1 MITLYSG
8 TPGSGKSLEMAH
20 EISRWIKFFRKN
32 VIANTP
38 INVNA
43 IMGKSKKERGRFF
56 YLDNSKFTPDF
67 FYMYAMKYHDL
78 DSNEFKEHQSLIVVD
93 ECQSLYHP
101 NVMKLECQTNKN
113 YRKEWLDFF
122 TQHRQLGFDI
132 ILISQFDKLIDAQ
145 VRCLLEY
152 NYVHR
157 KANNFRTIGKV
168 LTVLGIPL
176 FIQVQKWYGINE
188 VTDKK
193 FFTYTK
199 KYSKVYDS
207 YAFRNKVMAYL
218 KSRYGEKKMQE
229 IMGFRPTKINIKSD
243 KEIHEKEVF

>member
-1 MITLYSG
+1 MITMFSG

-20 EISRWIKFFRKN
+20 EISRWIKFYRKN

-43 IMGKSKKERGRFF
+43 IMGKSKKPHGRFF
-56 YLDNSKFTPDF
+56 YIDNSKMSPDF
-67 FYMYAMKYHDL
+67 FYMYAIKYHDL
-78 DSNEFKEHQSLIVVD
+78 DDENFKEHQSLIVID
-93 ECQSLYHP
+93 EAQALFHP
-101 NVMKLECQTNKN
+101 NVMKLECQENKY

-132 ILISQFDKLIDAQ
+132 IVISQFDKLLDAQ
-145 VRCLLEY
+145 IRAVLEY

-168 LTVLGIPL
+168 LTILGIPL

-188 VTDKK
+188 ITGKK

-199 KYSKVYDS
+199 KYANIYDS
-207 YAFRNKVMAYL
+207 YLFRKKVIAMLIA
-218 KSRYGEKKMQE
+218 RYGESRMRE
-229 IMGFRPTKINIKSD
+229 IMGMRPNKVGFSN
-243 KEIHEKEVF
+243 